1 MREQAQIKPFT
12 NGMRSPV
19 IAPLTRF
26 LIGVPL
32 VLLPTRTDDF
42 FAWTILP
49 PLTAAFLGA
58 NYWTSAL
65 LALAASRERAWANGR
80 LSISVAVVFAPL
92 TTAATF
98 LHLDKFH
105 LDTFFGW
112 FWVVAY
118 AIYPLMLAVLLWR
131 QLRTPGTDPPRDRE
145 LQPWVKAIMGAY
157 AVIMIPLG
165 LALFVAP
172 GTFGTL
178 WPWELTDLTGQV
190 IAAWL
195 LAFGV
200 LGAHALWENDVRR
213 LRSVLVAA
221 PLLGALQ
228 LLGLIRFGDD
238 VQWSEPGAYV
248 FLAWVASTLVLG
260 AFGAVS
266 ARRGSSAAD
275 RPSG

>member
-1 MREQAQIKPFT
+1 MSEPVAIRPFT
-12 NGMRSPV
+12 SGMRSPV

-32 VLLPTRTDDF
+32 VLLATRTDDF
-42 FAWTILP
+42 FAWTIQP

-58 NYWTSAL
+58 NYWTSAV
-65 LALAASRERAWANGR
+65 LALAASRERVWANGR

-112 FWVVAY
+112 FWVAAY
-118 AIYPLMLAVLLWR
+118 GVYPVMLAVLLWK
-131 QLRTPGTDPPRDRE
+131 QLQTPGTDPPRQRP
-145 LQPWVKAIMGAY
+145 LPIWIKMIMAAD
-157 AVIMIPLG
+157 AVVMIPLG
-165 LALFVAP
+165 VALFLAP
-172 GTFGTL
+172 GTFGGL
-178 WPWELTDLTGQV
+178 WPWELTDLTGRV
-190 IAAWL
+190 VAAWL

-228 LLGLIRFGDD
+228 VLGLLRFGDD
-238 VQWSEPGAYV
+238 VQWGEPGTYV
-248 FLAWVASTLVLG
+248 FLALVATNFALG
-260 AFGAVS
+260 VYGLMTAG
-266 ARRGSSAAD
+266 RQELAAD
-275 RPSG
+275 QPGG